1 MVSTYATK
9 NGRKKPMLDQ
19 EERLRVA
26 HLSVCEQENK
36 RMREMFNIR
45 NYKEG
50 DQWTAQ
56 KNRQETGAKGG
67 RNTRLKRQWVK
78 ERNAR

>member
-1 MVSTYATK
+1 
-9 NGRKKPMLDQ
+9 
-19 EERLRVA
+19 
-26 HLSVCEQENK
+26 
-36 RMREMFNIR
+36 MREMFNIR

-67 RNTRLKRQWVK
+67 RNTRLKRLWVK